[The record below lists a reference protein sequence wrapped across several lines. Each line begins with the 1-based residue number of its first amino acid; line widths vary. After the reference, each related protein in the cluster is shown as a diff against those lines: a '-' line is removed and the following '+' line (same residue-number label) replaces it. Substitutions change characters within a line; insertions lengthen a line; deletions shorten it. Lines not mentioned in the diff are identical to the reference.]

1 METQNRGEQMKDS
14 AKVIL
19 FPNTKKQ
26 LEEEGLHALKEKRYK
41 EALDKLNSLIAY
53 HEGSHEIYIGKLM
66 CLMELGKYKDAEQLS
81 EELLARKDAHYYH
94 YFHIYLTILFQTSQY
109 QHLMD
114 LLEIEFEHNMIPDML
129 QEPFQ
134 QLYEMSGNMKIGI
147 DEDNAVSFMKELK
160 EAVRDDDYLKQW
172 NIIDNL
178 RRIQANPEEENI
190 RLLENPQVHPV
201 IKTALLEWF
210 KETGVERSVYI
221 HKFEAM
227 MVTQP
232 TELIQ
237 ISEEKSYIDI
247 TEELEK
253 RAEANP
259 SLLNLI
265 EQLVYRYFYVTYP
278 FTPKESD
285 MFSFAEA
292 VYILGNDYLQLD
304 LQLDELNETA
314 QSWIESIKICNS
326 LYLSIIEE

>member
-1 METQNRGEQMKDS
+1 MKDS
-14 AKVIL
+14 TKIIL

-41 EALDKLNSLIAY
+41 EALDKLNCLIAY

-66 CLMELGKYKDAEQLS
+66 CLMELGNYKDAERLS
-81 EELLARKDAHYYH
+81 EELLAKKDAHYYH

-147 DEDNAVSFMKELK
+147 DEDNAIGFAKELK
-160 EAVRDDDYLKQW
+160 EAVRENDYLKQW
-172 NIIDNL
+172 NLIDNL
-178 RRIQANPEEENI
+178 RRIQADPNEENI
-190 RLLENPQVHPV
+190 RMLENPQVHPV

-210 KETGVERSVYI
+210 KESGVERSVHI
-221 HKFEAM
+221 HKFETKM
-227 MVTQP
+227 MMQP
-232 TELIQ
+232 SELSR
-237 ISEEKSYIDI
+237 ISKEKTYIAI
-247 TEELEK
+247 MKELEK

-259 SLLNLI
+259 TLLNMI
-265 EQLVYRYFYVTYP
+265 GQLVYRYFYVTYP

-285 MFSFAEA
+285 ILIFAEA
-292 VYILGNDYLQLD
+292 VYLLGNDYLQMD
-304 LQLDELNETA
+304 TRQEEMDNAAEAWT
-314 QSWIESIKICNS
+314 ESIKICNS